1 MTIEEKRLPT
11 HLFLAKLGKKML
23 RPGGK
28 EGTDRIIEACD
39 LQAETTVLEVA
50 PNMGTTAMHLAKTYG
65 CKITGIDINIDSVK
79 KAQEN
84 ILNANLDHLISIQHG
99 NALDLPFEDE
109 SFDVVIN
116 EAMLTMLPHE
126 LKLKALTE
134 YRRVLKPGGV
144 LATHDLLLKQEL
156 EGNQLYEELK
166 ALRKLIL
173 VNAQPMTES
182 DWTHLFE
189 EAQFSSIEPATGKLH
204 LLSLKGLVVDEGWD
218 GLIQMIENARKS
230 EDDEEYFFSLID
242 NFDKN
247 NELYGHITMIAK
259 KNHTP

>member
-1 MTIEEKRLPT
+1 MTIQEKRLPT

-23 RPGGK
+23 RPGGR
-28 EGTDRIIEACD
+28 EGTDRIISECNVDAG
-39 LQAETTVLEVA
+39 TNILEVA

-65 CKITGIDINIDSVK
+65 CTITGIDINIDSVK

-84 ILNANLDHLISIQHG
+84 VLNAGLDHLISIRHG
-99 NALDLPFEDE
+99 NALELPFEDE
-109 SFDVVIN
+109 SFDLVIN

-126 LKLKALTE
+126 LKLRALKE

-144 LATHDLLLKQEL
+144 LATHDLLLRQEL
-156 EGNQLYEELK
+156 EGNELYEELK
-166 ALRKLIL
+166 ELRKLIL
-173 VNAQPMTES
+173 VNAQPMTECN
-182 DWTHLFE
+182 WTKLFE
-189 EAQFSSIEPATGKLH
+189 EAQFSSIQPATGKLH

-230 EDDEEYFFSLID
+230 EDDEDYFFSLID

-259 KNHTP
+259 KS